1 MNDADLRTLLDQ
13 VIADLDAGRLR
24 PPGRRP
30 RGLARR
36 LGPPL
41 LAVGLGLGVAACD
54 GRGLGVVEEDASVQP
69 VDPQRVDAGDQPAY
83 VAPEVDGG
91 PMVMYGEPFEP
102 VVDAGVPEPD
112 GEPPNASLYAA
123 PPP

>member
-1 MNDADLRTLLDQ
+1 MNDHDLRSLLEE

-24 PPGRRP
+24 PPGRRLV
-30 RGLARR
+30 RL

-41 LAVGLGLGVAACD
+41 LAVGLGLGAAGCD
-54 GRGLGVVEEDASVQP
+54 GRNLGIAEDDAATQP
-69 VDPQRVDAGDQPAY
+69 VEPQRADAGGQPAY

-91 PMVMYGEPFEP
+91 PVLMYGEPFEP
-102 VVDAGVPEPD
+102 AADAAVPEPD
-112 GEPPNASLYAA
+112 GEPNASLYSA